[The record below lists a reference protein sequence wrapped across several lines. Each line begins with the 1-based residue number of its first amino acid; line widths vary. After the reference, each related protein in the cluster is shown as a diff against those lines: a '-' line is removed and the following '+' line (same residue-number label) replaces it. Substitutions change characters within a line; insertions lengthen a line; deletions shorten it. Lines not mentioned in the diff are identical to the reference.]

1 MVIRSQRCNSTPAC
15 GNTQHMMNYR
25 NAPFARRALS
35 GIAALTVALAA
46 APALAQ
52 STIGSGTQIVAHL
65 STPDIRTNKNQVG
78 DTFAALIAP
87 PYATR
92 YLQGATVY
100 GHVAAIQSGGQGRT
114 AHLQLALDR
123 IVFSDGQ
130 SSRVSATSTAIAE
143 IKDNT
148 TARKALGAGAG
159 AAVGSQTVGRLL
171 GGALGGVVG
180 IAGGAAAGY
189 AYAKNDRPNFDVQTG
204 ARMVFNVSQPASI
217 PRRQMESR

>member
-1 MVIRSQRCNSTPAC
+1 MTRNVFSHLRARLSVGIMAVAVVAATALPA
-15 GNTQHMMNYR
+15 T
-25 NAPFARRALS
+25 
-35 GIAALTVALAA
+35 
-46 APALAQ
+46 AQ
-52 STIGSGTQIVAHL
+52 TTIGQGTQIAVHL

-78 DTFAALIAP
+78 DSFQARVTA

-92 YLQGATVY
+92 YLRGATVY
-100 GHVAAIQSGGQGRT
+100 GHVASIQSGGQGRT
-114 AHLQLALDR
+114 AQLALHLDR

-130 SSRVSATSTAIAE
+130 AQPVRAYSTSIDE
-143 IKDNT
+143 VKDNT

-189 AYAKNDRPNFDVQTG
+189 AYAKNNRPNFNVKTG
-204 ARMVFNVSQPASI
+204 ARMVFTVSQPISV
-217 PRRQMESR
+217 PRRQEQSRG